1 MIIKY
6 DFLDNTTSEVE
17 VDDNLGKI
25 IGEMDKDEF
34 NLNRKETRRH
44 DYISQLEEQGY
55 YIADDCNLL
64 DDVIKS
70 ERYKELMEAIEK
82 ASAAAK
88 NIVDQSILE
97 KGTPKGYCCRG
108 RRIGDDNF
116 KENEKNLRIFEKNF
130 KIMVTKLI
138 FVAYI

>member
-70 ERYKELMEAIEK
+70 ERYKELMETIEK
-82 ASAAAK
+82 LQPQQKTLLIRVYWKKEHQKDIAVEEGVSEMT
-88 NIVDQSILE
+88 IS
-97 KGTPKGYCCRG
+97 
-108 RRIGDDNF
+108 RRIKKFTNF
-116 KENEKNLRIFEKNF
+116 
-130 KIMVTKLI
+130 
-138 FVAYI
+138 